1 MYNVYIYIYVYV
13 YIYVCIYICKYIH
26 IYIYR
31 YVYIYIYMYTYVNIK
46 NIYVQI
52 LIYIYMYRYI
62 YIYIYICKCIYICVC
77 VYIYM
82 YMYMYI
88 YVYIYIYMYIY
99 SSYIYIYIYIYTRM
113 FPKMG
118 CPQIIDC
125 NGCFH
130 MFSSHSASSYWVP
143 AKWLSTRSIL
153 IVLKELLKLR
163 RMAGDV
169 RSDSPSSRLGR
180 SGTVLHADIWN
191 ANLVAEKKGIP
202 QVFFPNWSRNT
213 MVYYEW

>member
-1 MYNVYIYIYVYV
+1 MCVCMYICIYIY
-13 YIYVCIYICKYIH
+13 
-26 IYIYR
+26 
-31 YVYIYIYMYTYVNIK
+31 
-46 NIYVQI
+46 
-52 LIYIYMYRYI
+52 L
-62 YIYIYICKCIYICVC
+62 YIYICIFMYIYIC

-82 YMYMYI
+82 YIYI
-88 YVYIYIYMYIY
+88 YVYIYIYI
-99 SSYIYIYIYIYTRM
+99 RM
-113 FPKMG
+113 FPKVG
-118 CPQIIDC
+118 CPQIIGC

-180 SGTVLHADIWN
+180 SGKVLHADIWN
-191 ANLVAEKKGIP
+191 ANLVAEKKEIP
-202 QVFFPNWSRNT
+202 QVFFQIDREIPWCIMNDKWKNHLNIDTNGDFQLSFSHGDVSKPKTWLRSGFPK
-213 MVYYEW
+213 V

>member
-1 MYNVYIYIYVYV
+1 
-13 YIYVCIYICKYIH
+13 
-26 IYIYR
+26 
-31 YVYIYIYMYTYVNIK
+31 
-46 NIYVQI
+46 
-52 LIYIYMYRYI
+52 
-62 YIYIYICKCIYICVC
+62 
-77 VYIYM
+77 
-82 YMYMYI
+82 
-88 YVYIYIYMYIY
+88 
-99 SSYIYIYIYIYTRM
+99 M

-118 CPQIIDC
+118 YPQIIDFNC
-125 NGCFH
+125 CFH

-191 ANLVAEKKGIP
+191 ANLMAEKKGIP
-202 QVFFPNWSRNT
+202 QVLSKLIEKYHGLLWMKNGKIIWTSIQ
-213 MVYYEW
+213 MVISNYPSVMEMLANQYHGCHRGSPQV

>member
-1 MYNVYIYIYVYV
+1 
-13 YIYVCIYICKYIH
+13 
-26 IYIYR
+26 
-31 YVYIYIYMYTYVNIK
+31 MYTYVNIK

-52 LIYIYMYRYI
+52 HIHICTDTYIY
-62 YIYIYICKCIYICVC
+62 VN
-77 VYIYM
+77 VYIYVCI
-82 YMYMYI
+82 YI
-88 YVYIYIYMYIY
+88 YVYVYVYIYMYIY
-99 SSYIYIYIYIYTRM
+99 MCIYIFFIYIYTRM